1 MCKTLP
7 IALIFTILPRKD
19 VANVS
24 FFLLNWNTKHLF
36 KSLYAINCAVFV
48 LIREQCAILKFESVN
63 ILHPL
68 HVPNRST
75 SRFIELRETY
85 SNGDGKKTG
94 LFPGLLC
101 YCYTIKKY
109 KKLNLVSF
117 AGRVVKKYAKLLD
130 IIIIAKLSK
139 IVFLSQILPRAQ
151 SSADFDNTR
160 RYNSKIQITN
170 MNFLPRECVIFSQN
184 ISL

>member
-1 MCKTLP
+1 M
-7 IALIFTILPRKD
+7 
-19 VANVS
+19 
-24 FFLLNWNTKHLF
+24 
-36 KSLYAINCAVFV
+36 YAINCAVFV
-48 LIREQCAILKFESVN
+48 LIWEQCAILKFESVN

-139 IVFLSQILPRAQ
+139 IVFLSQICHGPDHLLNVLLEIMVFFII
-151 SSADFDNTR
+151 STR
-160 RYNSKIQITN
+160 
-170 MNFLPRECVIFSQN
+170 LFSFTTK
-184 ISL
+184 

>member
-1 MCKTLP
+1 MISMYSYSTPLSFIHLGLLVINLTIFVP
-7 IALIFTILPRKD
+7 IL
-19 VANVS
+19 
-24 FFLLNWNTKHLF
+24 
-36 KSLYAINCAVFV
+36 
-48 LIREQCAILKFESVN
+48 EQCAILKFESVN

-75 SRFIELRETY
+75 SRFIELRETLGIQY
-85 SNGDGKKTG
+85 TNGDGKKTG

-130 IIIIAKLSK
+130 IIIIAKQSK

-151 SSADFDNTR
+151 SSADFASRTCYFLFLNI
-160 RYNSKIQITN
+160 YISLSK
-170 MNFLPRECVIFSQN
+170 FIFSIFSSELIYLQK
-184 ISL
+184 ILMVIPFTF

>member
-1 MCKTLP
+1 MYSYSTPLSFICLGLLVIDLTIFVP
-7 IALIFTILPRKD
+7 IL
-19 VANVS
+19 
-24 FFLLNWNTKHLF
+24 
-36 KSLYAINCAVFV
+36 
-48 LIREQCAILKFESVN
+48 EQCASLKFESVN

-170 MNFLPRECVIFSQN
+170 MIFFLPRECVIFSQN

>member
-1 MCKTLP
+1 MISMYSYSTPLSFIHLGLLVINLTIFVP
-7 IALIFTILPRKD
+7 IL
-19 VANVS
+19 
-24 FFLLNWNTKHLF
+24 
-36 KSLYAINCAVFV
+36 
-48 LIREQCAILKFESVN
+48 EQCAILKFESVN

-151 SSADFDNTR
+151 SSADFASRTC
-160 RYNSKIQITN
+160 Y
-170 MNFLPRECVIFSQN
+170 FLFLN
-184 ISL
+184 IYQSL